1 MSRENYN
8 QNPPYEVTRIV
19 VSVQEVI
26 KLTGAEVPAGNTG
39 LLNEIEEIRS
49 EVKQNEKVGLR
60 AQEDICRILD
70 EALECLDKRGRRS
83 LNKATFKIRMARQR
97 LTQAEGQ
104 KRRLVLAIG
113 VWTAVILGV
122 GAWAIYQGGFW
133 PKGAET
139 AAREILFGAVLWGL
153 VGAALDGFRELHTR
167 VARQELDPNRLT
179 WYLVH
184 PLLGGGLGGIL
195 FLLVSAGLLATG
207 QDVVDFNPSLP
218 LILAALAGFEQQNVI
233 RYFRDT
239 IRQVLRIEEKGADE
253 GG

>member
-1 MSRENYN
+1 MTEGKAP
-8 QNPPYEVTRIV
+8 Q
-19 VSVQEVI
+19 
-26 KLTGAEVPAGNTG
+26 GNTG
-39 LLNEIEEIRS
+39 LRNELLKDIEEIRS
-49 EVKQNEKVGLR
+49 EVKQGEKVGLR

-70 EALECLDKRGRRS
+70 EALECLGKGDRRS
-83 LNKATFKIRMARQR
+83 LNKATFKTRMARQR
-97 LTQAEGQ
+97 FTQAEGQ
-104 KRRLVLAIG
+104 KRWRWLAITIG

-122 GAWAIYQGGFW
+122 GAWAIYQGEFW

-167 VARQELDPNRLT
+167 VARQELDPNRLA

-195 FLLVSAGLLATG
+195 FLFVSAGLLATG
-207 QDVVDFNPSLP
+207 QDVKDFNPSLP
-218 LILAALAGFEQQNVI
+218 LILAALAGFEQQSII